1 MKKIYRI
8 IAHEHLQR
16 KNPRNHKIFLET
28 QNLKFNSVY
37 LFITLV
43 NSFFLIIIYLIF

>member
-37 LFITLV
+37 GLSYFNSETHTLLFE
-43 NSFFLIIIYLIF
+43 F